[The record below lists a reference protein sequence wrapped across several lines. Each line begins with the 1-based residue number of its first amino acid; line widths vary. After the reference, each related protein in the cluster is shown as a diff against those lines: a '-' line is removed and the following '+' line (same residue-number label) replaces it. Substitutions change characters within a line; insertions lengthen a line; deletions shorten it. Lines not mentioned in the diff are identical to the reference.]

1 MAMDRKGNEM
11 KVSELIEIMNTL
23 PPDTEI
29 CALWWER
36 ETFDDPNDP
45 ITDECWT
52 KVGKEFDNWDDA
64 GANITDWIADAVID
78 NS

>member
-1 MAMDRKGNEM
+1 MDGIRM
-11 KVSELIEIMNTL
+11 KVSQLIDIMNTL
-23 PPDTEI
+23 PSDTEI

-36 ETFDDPNDP
+36 ETFDDVNEP

-52 KVGKEFDNWDDA
+52 KVCNDFDNWDDA
-64 GANITDWIADAVID
+64 GANITDWVADAVID

>member
-1 MAMDRKGNEM
+1 
-11 KVSELIEIMNTL
+11 MNTL